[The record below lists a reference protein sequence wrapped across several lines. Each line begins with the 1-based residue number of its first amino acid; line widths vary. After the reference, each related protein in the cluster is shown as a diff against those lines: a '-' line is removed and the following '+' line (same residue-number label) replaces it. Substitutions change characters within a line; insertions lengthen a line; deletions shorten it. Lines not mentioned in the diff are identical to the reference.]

1 MTKGND
7 GKGARRRV
15 TRQLL
20 FAVGCVVIFSVGFF
34 CLSDQQKKKET
45 NSSEGS
51 RGLRDSK
58 GLQKRKGR
66 PGRDRGAA
74 DADQEM
80 DPHEREV
87 RYRRYLI
94 DQFESPE
101 EELEL
106 LDDVLNG
113 KLHLINIELVEKEME
128 RASEDSYAGVY
139 GSFCELNFAVH
150 KANPSSG
157 TSYASAN
164 CIDLTRRKPSDF
176 PYHVCGPVF
185 SSFVFILFLHKQS
198 LCFEILSLSLPGAT
212 TRSSWI

>member
-15 TRQLL
+15 TNQLL
-20 FAVGCVVIFSVGFF
+20 FMTGCVVVFVVGFL
-34 CLSDQQKKKET
+34 CLSGRQEEA
-45 NSSEGS
+45 NASRGG

-58 GLQKRKGR
+58 GQQGRKGR
-66 PGRDRGAA
+66 PGRGRGAA
-74 DADQEM
+74 DAEESM

-113 KLHLINIELVEKEME
+113 KLHLIEIELVGKEME

-139 GSFCELNFAVH
+139 GSFCRLNFAAH

-157 TSYASAN
+157 TSNYRGN
-164 CIDLTRRKPSDF
+164 CIFSRKGTS
-176 PYHVCGPVF
+176 
-185 SSFVFILFLHKQS
+185 
-198 LCFEILSLSLPGAT
+198 
-212 TRSSWI
+212 